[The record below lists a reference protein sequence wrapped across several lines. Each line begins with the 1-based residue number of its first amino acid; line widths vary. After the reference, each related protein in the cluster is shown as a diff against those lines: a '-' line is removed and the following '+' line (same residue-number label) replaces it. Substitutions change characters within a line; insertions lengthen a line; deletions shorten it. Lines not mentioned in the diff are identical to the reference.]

1 MPIKTLVTVNTELLA
16 DAKTRQAYDALADE
30 FEMARQFIEA
40 RARAR
45 ITQGEVAEKMGS
57 TQSVV
62 ARLESGKRP
71 PSLRTEQRYAE
82 AVGGRVVVR
91 IEPASD
97 AHRRLRVS
105 AAST

>member
-1 MPIKTLVTVNTELLA
+1 MKTLATLKTELLA
-16 DAKTRQAYDALADE
+16 DTKTRQAYDALADE
-30 FEMARQFIEA
+30 FEIARQLIEV

-45 ITQGEVAEKMGS
+45 MTQGEVAEKMGT

-71 PSLRTEQRYAE
+71 PSLRTVQRYAE

-97 AHRRLRVS
+97 AHRRLRAR